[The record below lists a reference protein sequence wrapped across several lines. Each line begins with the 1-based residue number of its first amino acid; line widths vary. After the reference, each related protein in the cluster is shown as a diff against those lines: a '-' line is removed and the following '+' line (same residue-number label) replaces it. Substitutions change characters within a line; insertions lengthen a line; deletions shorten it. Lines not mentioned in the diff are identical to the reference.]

1 LHFGRQSHSFALTI
15 LQGMDR
21 ESTILF
27 IGILTSVYLWFMAV
41 LVWGIWI
48 QRYVVRSGRKA
59 APFALTLFT
68 GWGVLVDYRRARSI
82 AAEQGHTP
90 WFLRCFAWLA
100 GLGMAGLIAT
110 MAYLCITSFL

>member
-1 LHFGRQSHSFALTI
+1 
-15 LQGMDR
+15 MDK
-21 ESTILF
+21 ETTILF
-27 IGILTSVYLWFMAV
+27 IGIVGSVYLWFSAV

-48 QRYVVRSGRKA
+48 QRYVVRNGLRA

-82 AAEQGHTP
+82 AAQQGRTP

-100 GLGMAGLIAT
+100 SLGMAGFIAT
-110 MAYLCITSFL
+110 LGYLCVSAFL